1 MHPNGWMN
9 KARDRDGE
17 ERDWKEREGRE
28 EEERREGRER
38 RRRRREGER
47 EEEEGRNGKEGG
59 VKRER
64 MFKLLAPLL
73 NQVSNSLLLARMDV
87 FW

>member
-1 MHPNGWMN
+1 MG
-9 KARDRDGE
+9 KRGTGKIRKEG
-17 ERDWKEREGRE
+17 RKKREREGRK
-28 EEERREGRER
+28 RMRSRK
-38 RRRRREGER
+38 EGER
-47 EEEEGRNGKEGG
+47 EEEGRNRKEGG